1 MNQQDITSHPDFS
14 GHEQVE
20 FKSGEN
26 LTAFIAVHSTR
37 LGPAVGGCRMFAY
50 PDKYD
55 ALTDVLRLS
64 KGMTYKSAL
73 ARLPLGGGKAVI
85 IGDPRSDKTRK
96 MLLEMG
102 EFIDAFNGRYITAED
117 SGTCVNDIA
126 TMGEATR
133 YVSGV
138 NPDDSFGGD
147 PSPFTAYGVFCGIR
161 EAVSFRLGSNLSGIR
176 VAIQGAGNVGFHL
189 AEMLIDAGAW
199 VTAADV
205 NPENVRRVAELGAT
219 ITSPDQVLSANV
231 DVLAPCALGG
241 AINEQTIGLIRAGI
255 VAGAAN
261 NQLRSADMGAELV
274 ARGILYAPD
283 YVINAGGIID
293 VYYQQQGVRSHA
305 ELRGYI
311 DSIPE
316 TLRSIFTAS
325 DARGVATNKI
335 ADELAEDIFRDARR
349 VA

>member
-20 FKSGEN
+20 FRSGEN

-50 PDKYD
+50 PDHYD

-73 ARLPLGGGKAVI
+73 ALLPLGGGKAVI

-161 EAVSFRLGSNLSGIR
+161 EAVNFRLGSNLSGIR

-189 AEMLIDAGAW
+189 AKMLIDAGAW

-261 NQLRSADMGAELV
+261 NQLRSADMGAELC